1 MTAQT
6 SSAFTLSDHPS
17 SRSSTLLS
25 ISIKSEEDETGETDP
40 KLLDLSLTRS
50 HDGDEPDQEIEEL
63 GAFALNETSLILLGQ
78 EVVQVSL
85 DLDGTRETD
94 LKPLLKVHEQRRSQ
108 ITVSSSSFVWIRLIG
123 FSNKDGPGFA
133 PSDLTPH
140 SQFRTHPYRQ
150 DIIVTIL
157 HLQLHHHPLPDHFI
171 LLDSEFELNCC
182 KSLDPS
188 FQRDPSELHL
198 LIIFLLPSTD
208 QQSWAVMR
216 SRWSWSLNGRP
227 IEGRK
232 KKWRFV
238 LGAPLKPS
246 LV

>member
-63 GAFALNETSLILLGQ
+63 GAFALNETRLILLGQ

-108 ITVSSSSFVWIRLIG
+108 IT
-123 FSNKDGPGFA
+123 
-133 PSDLTPH
+133 
-140 SQFRTHPYRQ
+140 

-171 LLDSEFELNCC
+171 LLDSEFELNCY
-182 KSLDPS
+182 
-188 FQRDPSELHL
+188 
-198 LIIFLLPSTD
+198 

-232 KKWRFV
+232 KS
-238 LGAPLKPS
+238 GASYWVRL
-246 LV
+246 

>member
-6 SSAFTLSDHPS
+6 SSVFTLSDNPS

-25 ISIKSEEDETGETDP
+25 ISIKSEEEETGETDP

-50 HDGDEPDQEIEEL
+50 HDDEPEQEQEEL
-63 GAFALNETSLILLGQ
+63 RAFELNETRLILLGLDI
-78 EVVQVSL
+78 VQVSL
-85 DLDGTRETD
+85 DLDGQ
-94 LKPLLKVHEQRRSQ
+94 L
-108 ITVSSSSFVWIRLIG
+108 
-123 FSNKDGPGFA
+123 
-133 PSDLTPH
+133 
-140 SQFRTHPYRQ
+140 RTHPCRQ

-157 HLQLHHHPLPDHFI
+157 HLQLQLHHHPLPDHFI

-188 FQRDPSELHL
+188 FQQDPSEQQL
-198 LIIFLLPSTD
+198 LIILLLPSTD

-216 SRWSWSLNGRP
+216 SRWAWSLDGRP
-227 IEGRK
+227 IEGRE